1 MYVCNNNCFLKRP
14 WNRKRMRRDTWED
27 LEEEKGIIL
36 KMQKKRI
43 SKHQQFHN
51 VQFLLQLLLLLSLNQ
66 IRIETALHLLNLVQH
81 CSISVRIILE
91 EESTKLDFH
100 IRSLQ
105 MIFRWMKSEGPN
117 LHFRRRYICS
127 FYMLANRLKISTS
140 STALFPQWLSFS
152 GWIDRSINRA
162 CTSVSHKR
170 TVTKQLQIKLKNDIT
185 ETELIENRA
194 AL

>member
-1 MYVCNNNCFLKRP
+1 
-14 WNRKRMRRDTWED
+14 
-27 LEEEKGIIL
+27 
-36 KMQKKRI
+36 MQKKRI

-127 FYMLANRLKISTS
+127 FLYVSKQAKNQHQQHGFISTV
-140 STALFPQWLSFS
+140 AVIQWMNRQVNKQMHAHLS
-152 GWIDRSINRA
+152 
-162 CTSVSHKR
+162 H
-170 TVTKQLQIKLKNDIT
+170 TKEQLQNNFKLN
-185 ETELIENRA
+185 
-194 AL
+194 